1 MLGPKF
7 FRTTTDVS
15 VNIAFPRM
23 MRTHIERGIASCS
36 TGYDR
41 TIMKKSLGEALERH
55 ICFSDADDDFR
66 SHVLSEFEPIVS
78 EWFIKNC
85 DVKPEPEYKYST
97 IEITE
102 LSTKKKY
109 IAPSV
114 AFYLGDGD
122 GSQTYGARDS
132 SGTAL
137 HQSWESAFKNC
148 RDEFCERQSLTLFWY
163 FGHCLSSVV
172 LRESAVLNDFNQ
184 KLPFIPLLLLS
195 GDILIY
201 DISYFSPVRTIMCVY
216 LSDTGAVRFAAGAS
230 GDADY
235 HIALEKA
242 LLEMYQAYVLMRNL
256 MDERARD
263 SIEITDSIIEGYL
276 SHNCQDTVDKFKRAY
291 LLNRSTECFLDENI
305 QFKKDFYYEPVFLY
319 KRKINYVDRS
329 LFYCVIKSIYGF
341 KTMSLNEIHLVNN
354 LNAAK
359 YYGYEKQIN
368 KGHIPFA

>member
-1 MLGPKF
+1 M
-7 FRTTTDVS
+7 
-15 VNIAFPRM
+15 
-23 MRTHIERGIASCS
+23 
-36 TGYDR
+36 
-41 TIMKKSLGEALERH
+41 
-55 ICFSDADDDFR
+55 
-66 SHVLSEFEPIVS
+66 
-78 EWFIKNC
+78 
-85 DVKPEPEYKYST
+85 
-97 IEITE
+97 
-102 LSTKKKY
+102 
-109 IAPSV
+109 
-114 AFYLGDGD
+114 
-122 GSQTYGARDS
+122 
-132 SGTAL
+132 
-137 HQSWESAFKNC
+137 
-148 RDEFCERQSLTLFWY
+148 
-163 FGHCLSSVV
+163 
-172 LRESAVLNDFNQ
+172 
-184 KLPFIPLLLLS
+184 
-195 GDILIY
+195 
-201 DISYFSPVRTIMCVY
+201 
-216 LSDTGAVRFAAGAS
+216 RFAAGAS